1 MCCLWETVTIHIYN
15 MYANCQYFQY
25 VCNLQKTVIGI
36 SNEIKTFHLINFNFI
51 LKSFGQISLP
61 LVLFPI
67 LPVLWL

>member
-25 VCNLQKTVIGI
+25 VGNLQKTVIGI

-51 LKSFGQISLP
+51 LKSFG
-61 LVLFPI
+61 LFFFRFAAI
-67 LPVLWL
+67 N